1 MSAREAGINELGVK
15 LLRILGEIQDTM
27 DIAAAVIEGWEQESG
42 HRSLYPPVP
51 GTLLDGV
58 GRLIVGETRLGE
70 LYRADAAEDVVVDF
84 LGCVE
89 HFLIVGRLSR
99 YIVGAVD
106 QDNIVVFTI
115 FVIFDYLI
123 IKGIHGLIVG
133 ELFVAELHEK
143 LVGAV
148 RTLVMD
154 GVLQV
159 VEVLSDSAGQGFLE
173 DLIIFEDLF
182 LGQGEERLL

>member
-1 MSAREAGINELGVK
+1 
-15 LLRILGEIQDTM
+15 M

-70 LYRADAAEDVVVDF
+70 LYRADAAEDMVVD
-84 LGCVE
+84 LLRCVE
-89 HFLIVGRLSR
+89 HFLIVGRFPR
-99 YIVGAVD
+99 NIVGAVD
-106 QDNIVVFTI
+106 QDNIVVFPVLI
-115 FVIFDYLI
+115 IFDHLI
-123 IKGIHGLIVG
+123 IEGIHSLIVS
-133 ELFVAELHEK
+133 ELLIAEFHEK

-148 RTLVMD
+148 RTFVVD
-154 GVLQV
+154 RVLQV
-159 VEVLSDSAGQGFLE
+159 VEILSDSAGQGFLE
-173 DLIIFEDLF
+173 DLIIFEDLL